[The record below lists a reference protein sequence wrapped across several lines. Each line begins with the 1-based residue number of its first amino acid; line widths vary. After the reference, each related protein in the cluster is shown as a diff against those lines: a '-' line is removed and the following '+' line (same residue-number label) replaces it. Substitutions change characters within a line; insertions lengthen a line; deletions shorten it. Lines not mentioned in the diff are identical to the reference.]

1 MNNDD
6 MFGKMLP
13 VIPLR
18 VKHFLQKYQKYV
30 SYKDEIYLEEH
41 SIVRPLLF
49 GETVRK
55 KLKNSNMIEE
65 KQCKELENKVERR
78 ESTPMMINKW
88 CHRVNNSINVCI
100 VGFEYS
106 IYFT

>member
-18 VKHFLQKYQKYV
+18 VKNFLQKYQKYV

-55 KLKNSNMIEE
+55 K
-65 KQCKELENKVERR
+65 
-78 ESTPMMINKW
+78 
-88 CHRVNNSINVCI
+88 
-100 VGFEYS
+100 
-106 IYFT
+106 